1 MDRLIRFLN
10 LLSVATA
17 DGRLTERE
25 VKFLSERAR
34 EWGLSDHQFAMAVNR
49 SLDHPGEL
57 RIPRRRAERAELLR
71 DMLRIMASDGKLL
84 EVEKRL
90 FATVAA
96 HMKFRPAEIDAIILE
111 LVAKA
116 PPEQPEGERRL
127 RVRGS
132 RGPASAAAP
141 TAGSPR
147 SAPRSSPASARNDRP
162 KPPSKRAAPPATP
175 TRRKKRK

>member
-127 RVRGS
+127 RGRGS
-132 RGPASAAAP
+132 RRTASAADR
-141 TAGSPR
+141 TAESP
-147 SAPRSSPASARNDRP
+147 SAPPASPPSSRNDRP
-162 KPPSKRAAPPATP
+162 QRPGKRAAPPATP